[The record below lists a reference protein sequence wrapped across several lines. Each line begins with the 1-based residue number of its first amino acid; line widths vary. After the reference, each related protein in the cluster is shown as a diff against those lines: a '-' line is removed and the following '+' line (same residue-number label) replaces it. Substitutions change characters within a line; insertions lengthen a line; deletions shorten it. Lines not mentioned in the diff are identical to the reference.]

1 MLRQNLT
8 LAGVGI
14 LVLVALG
21 FLGWAALR
29 PLTSP
34 VAMATPQPSA
44 TAPAPA
50 LPDTASA
57 TDAEMVIVAETGGVI
72 ATTLF
77 TMTLPAGWQWT
88 TEPLTGDRPEAITQ
102 LAPLVIAWP
111 AGASFAQS
119 QIRFSIAA
127 MPRNALSLEQYMA
140 DVAEHFSSTTG
151 VDVVDAR
158 LVTDLRRDGMP
169 AALIRYVTTSPIG
182 ESSGYQAATFDATGT
197 QLLIATLV
205 HQIAATDGERLFY
218 TLVGALHLPANQAP
232 GE

>member
-8 LAGVGI
+8 LAGVGL
-14 LVLVALG
+14 LVLAALA

-34 VAMATPQPSA
+34 VVAATPQPGA
-44 TAPAPA
+44 TAPASA
-50 LPDTASA
+50 LPDTAPA
-57 TDAEMVIVAETGGVI
+57 TVAAPVAAMGGVI

-77 TMTLPAGWQWT
+77 TMTLPEGWQGT
-88 TEPLTGDRPEAITQ
+88 TEPLTGDQPEAITQ

-111 AGASFAQS
+111 AGTSFAQS
-119 QIRFSIAA
+119 QARFSIAA

-158 LVTDLRRDGMP
+158 LVTDLRHDGLP
-169 AALIRYVTTSPIG
+169 AALIHYVTTSPTG
-182 ESSGYQAATFDATGT
+182 EISGYQAATFDATGT